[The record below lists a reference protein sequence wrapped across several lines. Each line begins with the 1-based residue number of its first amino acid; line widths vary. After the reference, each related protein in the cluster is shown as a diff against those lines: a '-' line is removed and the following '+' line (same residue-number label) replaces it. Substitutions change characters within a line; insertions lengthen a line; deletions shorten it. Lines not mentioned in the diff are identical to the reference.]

1 VKNKDLNSFIEP
13 IKDELNLFQ
22 KYFSD
27 QMRSRVGLVE
37 LIVRYILKQKGKRIR
52 PTLVLLSAK
61 TLGEINEHTY
71 RGAVLV
77 ELLHTATLVHDDVV
91 DNSDTRRGLPSIN
104 SIWKNR
110 IAVLMGDYLLARGL
124 QIAVDNDEFDFL
136 KVITHTVKRMSEG
149 ELLQIQKIR
158 KLNNDEETYLKIISD
173 KTASLFSTCTTIG
186 AMSITKDK
194 KVVDDFRRFGEYLGI
209 AFQIKDDILD
219 FEGTSSI
226 LGKPTGND
234 LKEKKL
240 TLPIIYAFKQAE
252 KSEVKSIKNL
262 IRGKLSSRDIDNI
275 LAFVTQYNGIEYA
288 NQKAKEFASRAIEII
303 SNYPES
309 ESRQALIDLVQFIL
323 ERKK

>member
-1 VKNKDLNSFIEP
+1 MKDRELKTFIEP
-13 IKDELNLFQ
+13 VQFELKEFE
-22 KYFSD
+22 KFFSQ

-37 LIVRYILKQKGKRIR
+37 LIVRYILRQKGKRIR

-61 TLGEINEHTY
+61 TLGDVNEHTY

-77 ELLHTATLVHDDVV
+77 EMLHTATLVHDDVV

-104 SIWKNR
+104 AIWKNR

-124 QIAVDNDEFDFL
+124 QIAVDNDEFEFL
-136 KVITHTVKRMSEG
+136 KVITNTVKRMSEG

-186 AMSITKDK
+186 AMSITNDK
-194 KVVDDFRRFGEYLGI
+194 QVINDFRLFGEYLGI

-226 LGKPTGND
+226 MGKPTGND
-234 LKEKKL
+234 LRDKKL
-240 TLPIIYAFKQAE
+240 TLPIIYALKQAE
-252 KSEVKSIKNL
+252 KNEVKSIKGL
-262 IRGKLSSRDIDNI
+262 IRGKLSSKDIDSI
-275 LAFVTQYNGIEYA
+275 FEFVEKYDGIQYANKRAKEYA
-288 NQKAKEFASRAIEII
+288 SMAIDII
-303 SNYPES
+303 SRYQEND
-309 ESRQALIDLVQFIL
+309 SRNALIDLVHFIL

>member
-1 VKNKDLNSFIEP
+1 MKDRELKNFIEP
-13 IKDELNLFQ
+13 IKEELKEFE
-22 KYFSD
+22 KYFSQ

-37 LIVRYILKQKGKRIR
+37 LIVRYILRQKGKKIR

-61 TLGEINEHTY
+61 TLGDVNIHTY

-104 SIWKNR
+104 AIWKNR

-136 KVITHTVKRMSEG
+136 KIITNTVKRMSEG

-173 KTASLFSTCTTIG
+173 KTASLFATCTSIG
-186 AMSITKDK
+186 AMSITSDK
-194 KVVDDFRRFGEYLGI
+194 NVIDDFRQFGEYLGI

-226 LGKPTGND
+226 MGKPTGND
-234 LKEKKL
+234 LRDKKL
-240 TLPIIYAFKQAE
+240 TLPIIYALKQAE
-252 KSEVKSIKNL
+252 KNEVKNIKNL
-262 IRGKLSSRDIDNI
+262 IKGRLSSKDIDSI
-275 LAFVTQYNGIEYA
+275 FEFVSRYNGLEYA
-288 NQKAKEFASRAIEII
+288 NQRAKEFASKAIDII
-303 SNYPES
+303 SKYENS
-309 ESRQALIDLVQFIL
+309 ESRQALIELVNFIL
-323 ERKK
+323 NRKN

>member
-1 VKNKDLNSFIEP
+1 MKDKEIKNFTEP
-13 IKDELNLFQ
+13 IKEELEVFQ
-22 KYFSD
+22 QFFTN
-27 QMRSRVGLVE
+27 QLRSKVGLVD
-37 LIVRYILKQKGKRIR
+37 LIARYILRQKGKKIR

-61 TLGEINEHTY
+61 TLGEVNEHTY

-91 DNSDTRRGLPSIN
+91 DESHTRRGLPSIN

-124 QIAVDNDEFDFL
+124 QIAVDSDEFNFL
-136 KVITHTVKRMSEG
+136 KVITNTVKRMSEG

-158 KLNNDEETYLKIISD
+158 KLNNDEQTYYRIISD

-186 AMSITKDK
+186 AMSITNDQNIIE
-194 KVVDDFRRFGEYLGI
+194 DFKQFGELLGI

-240 TLPIIYAFKQAE
+240 TLPIIYALKQAE
-252 KSEVKSIKNL
+252 KNEVKNIKNL
-262 IRGKLSSRDIDNI
+262 IRGKLTSRDINSI
-275 LAFVTQYNGIEYA
+275 FEFVEKYDGIGYA
-288 NQKAKEFASRAIEII
+288 RGKASEFASQAIDII
-303 SNYPES
+303 SKYKES
-309 ESRQALIDLVQFIL
+309 PSKQALIDLVNFIL
-323 ERKK
+323 KRKN

>member
-1 VKNKDLNSFIEP
+1 MKDKDIKNFTEP
-13 IKDELNLFQ
+13 IKEELQQFH
-22 KYFSD
+22 KFFSD
-27 QMRSRVGLVE
+27 QMRSKVGLVE
-37 LIVRYILKQKGKRIR
+37 LIVRYILRQKGKRIR

-61 TLGEINEHTY
+61 TLGNVNEHTY

-104 SIWKNR
+104 AIWKNR

-124 QIAVDNDEFDFL
+124 QIAVDNDEFSFL
-136 KVITHTVKRMSEG
+136 KVITNTVKRMSEG

-158 KLNNDEETYLKIISD
+158 KLNNDEETYYKIISD

-186 AMSITKDK
+186 AMSITNDQN
-194 KVVDDFRRFGEYLGI
+194 VIDDFKQFGELLGI

-234 LKEKKL
+234 LRDKKL
-240 TLPIIYAFKQAE
+240 TLPIIYALKQAE
-252 KSEVKSIKNL
+252 KNEVKNIKSL
-262 IRGKLSSRDIDNI
+262 IKGKLTNKDIDSI
-275 LAFVTQYNGIEYA
+275 LHFVEKYDGLSYA
-288 NQKAKEFASRAIEII
+288 RRKAREFADQAIQII
-303 SNYPES
+303 EKYPDS
-309 ESRQALIDLVQFIL
+309 ESRQALIDLVNFIL
-323 ERKK
+323 TRKN